1 MNPDPTMPIPMAIS
15 PLLVWALLPLGYPDA
30 FPVLL
35 GLAHRLRG
43 VRRPASFGMRF
54 AERAGHFPNVLR
66 PATAAT
72 TDVGHAHVQCA
83 RGERAKLEA
92 SQTRR
97 LEPIWKGRRSRE
109 PWDLVRAPVRDGLG
123 GEEDVRRPAHLLD
136 QGVGA
141 FWIAHAV
148 DSHDVDS
155 GIGQL
160 QSTLRSVKTDV
171 VLIRIDTCTGVHVG
185 T

>member
-15 PLLVWALLPLGYPDA
+15 PLLVWALLPLGHPDA

-43 VRRPASFGMRF
+43 VRRPASFGMRL
-54 AERAGHFPNVLR
+54 AERAGLFPNVLR

-97 LEPIWKGRRSRE
+97 LEPVWKGRRSRE

-148 DSHDVDS
+148 DSDDVDS

-160 QSTLRSVKTDV
+160 PSTPRSGENVRRLNRNAK
-171 VLIRIDTCTGVHVG
+171 
-185 T
+185 